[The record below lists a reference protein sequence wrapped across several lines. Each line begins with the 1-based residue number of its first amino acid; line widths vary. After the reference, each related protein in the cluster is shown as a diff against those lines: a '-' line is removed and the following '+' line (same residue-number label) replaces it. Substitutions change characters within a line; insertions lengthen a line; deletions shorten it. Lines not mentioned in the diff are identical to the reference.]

1 VILSPD
7 LILATHQPFNCTSHH
22 PQPPATAHGG
32 ANTGSSTPGLA
43 DRSSAPTGD
52 APLPPPISTKAL
64 VIPRP
69 RPRLLL
75 PPVLSLSLL
84 FLSTANPPWPNAMD
98 TAASGFELA
107 IRIPYVN
114 KNITEVKWLTG
125 YGVQRRRPSSSDDP
139 PPAQNPTKAPRR
151 QAKAR
156 GTAAP
161 KVYIGPLRGAV
172 EPAALAVAST
182 RLSTARSPGQRL
194 LHITRPGIRSLLC
207 GEDRADTWAPVIS
220 DSSAREHG

>member
-43 DRSSAPTGD
+43 DRSSAPTAD

-75 PPVLSLSLL
+75 PPVLSLSLSYFFPPL
-84 FLSTANPPWPNAMD
+84 IRHGRTPWTRQRADSSSPFEYHTST
-98 TAASGFELA
+98 
-107 IRIPYVN
+107 RISRRSNGLPDMVCSAD
-114 KNITEVKWLTG
+114 G
-125 YGVQRRRPSSSDDP
+125 RRR
-139 PPAQNPTKAPRR
+139 AMTRR
-151 QAKAR
+151 
-156 GTAAP
+156 
-161 KVYIGPLRGAV
+161 LR
-172 EPAALAVAST
+172 
-182 RLSTARSPGQRL
+182 RIRQRL
-194 LHITRPGIRSLLC
+194 HVDKQKREERQRPRFI
-207 GEDRADTWAPVIS
+207 
-220 DSSAREHG
+220 